1 MVNSLLFFSSDGND
15 DALTGALNLLAIVVK
30 SKSGGAREFKN
41 SLEGQEFLLHLLEC
55 LFALPNC
62 YGNKN
67 LPKCKSIPSRIACYD
82 LIVEMV
88 KGSFTN
94 YALLH
99 SRLVPLR
106 YILLVAG

>member
-1 MVNSLLFFSSDGND
+1 M
-15 DALTGALNLLAIVVK
+15 AIVVK

-99 SRLVPLR
+99 SRLVALIRHDYMHVRFSGRGYLR
-106 YILLVAG
+106 GCFKCN